1 MPSTTLAGWE
11 NRIREHSPNLERIAV
26 RKLAKVIN
34 KRFENYND
42 CDLAKVLQ
50 HSDPTGETA
59 TRNVDRER
67 NAEAAARRLAVAA

>member
-11 NRIREHSPNLERIAV
+11 NRIRQHSPALERCTV
-26 RKLAKVIN
+26 RKLAKTIN
-34 KRFENYND
+34 QRFENYND

-67 NAEAAARRLAVAA
+67 NEAAAARRLAVAA